1 MGMGRR
7 LDEGAARD
15 AVDGYRLTFLRPDAL
30 SV

>member
-1 MGMGRR
+1 MGMGR